1 MSTEIT
7 RRDFLEL
14 VFTTASV
21 SAVSGGIPIWPSNAL
36 ARPVAEPARL
46 SIDSC
51 GYIIDGTFKYC
62 ADLPTYRE
70 HLGINGLSAEE
81 ARKVL
86 ESEVDRFEGIVADSE
101 NWSFPGMFI
110 KCCFQLACFSECD
123 FHGVTI
129 VSTRMFVIGMYD

>member
-1 MSTEIT
+1 LCLPKSHVATFWSSFLPQRPF
-7 RRDFLEL
+7 RRSL
-14 VFTTASV
+14 VVFPFGLRMLWPGPSPSRLV
-21 SAVSGGIPIWPSNAL
+21 YPI
-36 ARPVAEPARL
+36 
-46 SIDSC
+46 SC